1 MPFIPPKTT
10 PSSQFMLRVAST
22 VWSQYRRCGV
32 RRCRRACQCLG
43 MTDRHGF
50 LRCALRM
57 DPEEMER
64 MVEFLAKTVELAT
77 PAMVEQS
84 LAQAKTDDERQA
96 IAFRRNL
103 FLYYHQELAN
113 AGLAKPLGPPF
124 VEDDRV
130 VSP

>member
-1 MPFIPPKTT
+1 MPFIPPEAS
-10 PSSQFMLRVAST
+10 PSSQFMLRVVST
-22 VWSQYRRCGV
+22 VWSQYRRCRV
-32 RRCRRACQCLG
+32 RRCRRARQCLG
-43 MTDRHGF
+43 MTGRYGF

-57 DPEEMER
+57 DPDEMER
-64 MVEFLAKTVELAT
+64 MVEFLADTAELAT

-103 FLYYHQELAN
+103 FLYYHQELAK
-113 AGLAKPLGPPF
+113 AGLEEPMGSPF
-124 VEDDRV
+124 VEEGRV